1 MTVSAPSSITN
12 SPVLL
17 MVLVISIGFN
27 ILAGAQ
33 AVTTLLP
40 DQRVDSLVTQFIDAK
55 QVQEIGRVVAGG
67 LEELLD
73 EEKMNKRRRKR
84 KRKIKKSEGQR
95 VEEEELYSYSDL
107 PRLF

>member
-17 MVLVISIGFN
+17 LVLVISIGFN

-55 QVQEIGRVVAGG
+55 EVQEIGRVVAGG

-84 KRKIKKSEGQR
+84 KRKIKKSGQR

>member
-12 SPVLL
+12 SPVMLL
-17 MVLVISIGFN
+17 VLVISIGFN

-40 DQRVDSLVTQFIDAK
+40 GQRVDSLVTQFIDAK
-55 QVQEIGRVVAGG
+55 EVQEIGRVVAGG